1 MRLSPV
7 FHDNPVNSYNFSI
20 MSLKKIKMY
29 WDFTRPFTQL
39 PPALGMVS
47 GGITA
52 FGAYPKEEFSWGIVV
67 SIILG
72 AMLAASLNAA
82 SNGINQIFD
91 LEIDRINKPNRE
103 LPAGRMTIPEAWG
116 VSIFFYALTMI
127 LAYSIGM
134 ECFIIVLIGAF
145 MTYIYSAPPFRTKR
159 WGIAANLTIAIPRGV
174 LLKVAGWS
182 CVKTVMNFEPW
193 YIGMI
198 FGSFLLGAATTK
210 DFSDMKGD
218 KAQGCITLP
227 IKYGV
232 AKSAWIIAPF
242 FVFPFLLM
250 PLGVSMGYLTGNP
263 FLLNFFG
270 FSLSLWGAYVCL
282 LILRR
287 PEELATVENHISWKH
302 MYLMMMTTQI
312 VFALSYLF

>member
-1 MRLSPV
+1 
-7 FHDNPVNSYNFSI
+7 
-20 MSLKKIKMY
+20 MY

-47 GGITA
+47 GGIA
-52 FGAYPKEEFSWGIVV
+52 AYGAYPEEVFSWVIVFH
-67 SIILG
+67 IFLG
-72 AMLAASLNAA
+72 AILAASLNAA

-91 LEIDRINKPNRE
+91 LKIDRINKPKRE
-103 LPAGRMTIPEAWG
+103 LPSGRMTINEAWG
-116 VSIFFYALTMI
+116 ISIFFYILTLSI
-127 LAYSIGM
+127 AAYIGM
-134 ECFIIVLIGAF
+134 ECFILVTIGAF
-145 MTYIYSAPPFRTKR
+145 MTYVYSAPPFRTKR
-159 WGIAANLTIAIPRGV
+159 WGVAANLTIAIPRGV

-193 YIGMI
+193 YIGLI

-218 KAQGCITLP
+218 KAEGCITLP
-227 IKYGV
+227 IKYGITQ
-232 AKSAWIIAPF
+232 SAWMIAPF

-250 PLGVSMGYLTGNP
+250 PLGVKMGYLTGNP
-263 FLLNFFG
+263 LLLNVFG
-270 FSLSLWGAYVCL
+270 YALSLWGIYVCY

-287 PEELATVENHISWKH
+287 PEELAAVENHISWKH
-302 MYLMMMTTQI
+302 MYLMMMTAQV